1 MEYNELYRM
10 IQITAE
16 NTLSIHLV
24 NQDSSSSNDIKTFHG
39 VIRKCRDEANKPGFT
54 NMFNDDEKNLIRNIA
69 KNIFIEEQESVKIT
83 ADRSLIQ

>member
-10 IQITAE
+10 IQVTAE

-54 NMFNDDEKNLIRNIA
+54 NMFDDNEKDLIRNIA
-69 KNIFIEEQESVKIT
+69 KNILADDVSSTRIT